1 MRKPNFMHQLD
12 FIQNLYGLIIKV
24 INSINYVSAGLA
36 RTKLNQVLCKDNVII
51 TLEKNTRILYL
62 YLLYNLVLFW
72 KTPFGFLCNDL
83 YF

>member
-72 KTPFGFLCNDL
+72 KTPFGFLYNDL